1 MGRHRP
7 RLIALAAGC
16 LALAACTSTP
26 GTPANGPTTT
36 TTTTETRATPTPSGY
51 ALPKGRQV
59 QVSQGQTGTVT
70 MAVGDTLAAYRPT
83 MGTHPSGNSLVL
95 AEVTPTQLIFQ
106 AVTPGQA
113 ILATDDPRPLPTCP
127 TTPCPPGLPAPAVV
141 TVDITG

>member
-7 RLIALAAGC
+7 RLILLPAAF
-16 LALAACTSTP
+16 LLAACTSTP
-26 GTPANGPTTT
+26 GTPASSPTTT
-36 TTTTETRATPTPSGY
+36 TTTQTRATPTPSGY
-51 ALPKGRQV
+51 PLPKGRQV
-59 QVSQGQTGTVT
+59 QVSQGQTGTIT
-70 MAVGDTLAAYRPT
+70 LAVGDTLATHRPT
-83 MGTHPSGNSLVL
+83 MGTHPSGNSLAL